1 MISND
6 VPRGVVFAYMHDSR
20 INYVVCTEFDPYV
33 KTPRYKVTPVDILP
47 V

>member
-1 MISND
+1 MMYLG
-6 VPRGVVFAYMHDSR
+6 GVVFAYMHDSR
-20 INYVVCTEFDPYV
+20 INYVVCTEFDPPYV